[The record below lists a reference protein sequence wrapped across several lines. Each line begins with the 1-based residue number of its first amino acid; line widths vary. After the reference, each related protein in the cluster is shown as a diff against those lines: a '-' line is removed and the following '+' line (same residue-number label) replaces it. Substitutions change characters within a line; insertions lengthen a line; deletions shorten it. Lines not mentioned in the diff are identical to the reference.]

1 MNIKKYMILSPLLIG
16 FLLMTAG
23 TGYHDRFL
31 GEVPSSE
38 PRIASMELNRS
49 VGNMTG
55 DDYMIALMFDYIM
68 GVASGSS
75 MV

>member
-1 MNIKKYMILSPLLIG
+1 MILSPLLIG

-49 VGNMTG
+49 AGNMTG
-55 DDYMIALMFDYIM
+55 DDYL
-68 GVASGSS
+68 VAYTFAFIDDE
-75 MV
+75 